1 MQHISDLTSK
11 SIRENAGIKSNWEY
25 RQFMQANGKAIM
37 KTDAREYFNASGNNP
52 YYSSQ
57 SLAPSLAQSGSLTDD
72 AALKQ
77 GPILLQNSFDTRTS
91 ALVGEESDL
100 KQAYLKKQ
108 RMDCRRLA
116 PTVFLQNDKLK

>member
-25 RQFMQANGKAIM
+25 RQFMQANGKSIM

-52 YYSSQ
+52 YYSS
-57 SLAPSLAQSGSLTDD
+57 AGHALTDE
-72 AALKQ
+72 AAAQ
-77 GPILLQNSFDTRTS
+77 TSPILLQNSFDMRTS
-91 ALVGEESDL
+91 ALVGQESDL

-116 PTVFLQNDKLK
+116 PTVFLQNDKLNP

>member
-1 MQHISDLTSK
+1 MQHISDLTSQ

-52 YYSSQ
+52 YYSSSQ
-57 SLAPSLAQSGSLTDD
+57 SLAQGEQEAQQS
-72 AALKQ
+72 
-77 GPILLQNSFDTRTS
+77 PILLQNSFDTRTS
-91 ALVGEESDL
+91 ALVGQESDL

>member
-1 MQHISDLTSK
+1 MQHISDLTSQ

-52 YYSSQ
+52 YYSSSQ
-57 SLAPSLAQSGSLTDD
+57 SESASINNQQS
-72 AALKQ
+72 
-77 GPILLQNSFDTRTS
+77 PILLQNSFDMRTS

>member
-1 MQHISDLTSK
+1 MQHISDLTSQ
-11 SIRENAGIKSNWEY
+11 SIRQNAGIKSNWEY

-37 KTDAREYFNASGNNP
+37 KTDTREYFNASGNNP

-57 SLAPSLAQSGSLTDD
+57 GKQEAQQS
-72 AALKQ
+72 
-77 GPILLQNSFDTRTS
+77 PILLQNSFDTRTS
-91 ALVGEESDL
+91 ALVGQESDL

-116 PTVFLQNDKLK
+116 PTVFLQNDKTTN

>member
-1 MQHISDLTSK
+1 MQHISDLTSQ

-52 YYSSQ
+52 YYSSLSGAQ
-57 SLAPSLAQSGSLTDD
+57 SLAQSGLSTEE
-72 AALKQ
+72 AAMQ
-77 GPILLQNSFDTRTS
+77 QSPILLQNSFDARTS
-91 ALVGEESDL
+91 ALVGQESDL